1 MKIAINGLGRIG
13 KLVFRHLVT
22 EGLEKNIGLV
32 NELKGSIQENIY
44 QLLFDSIHGNWS
56 QQLSHEEDT
65 IKIKKHSIRFTN
77 SADIDTI
84 PLRENTID
92 LAIDCTGANRTVMK
106 ISPYFK
112 NGVERALISAP
123 VHDNRALNL
132 VYGVNSNLYASTDSN
147 IITGASCTTNCLAPV
162 VKVLEDKIGIK
173 HGSITSIHNITN
185 TQTLLD
191 RPGNN
196 IRRSRSAFN
205 SLIPT
210 TTGSATA
217 ISLIYPKLSGKLDG
231 HAVRVPVLNSS
242 LTDCVFEMQKSVTV
256 EEVNNLFE
264 EASETY
270 LKDILAFE
278 KRPLVSNDFVNNDH
292 SAVIDGLST
301 IVINKTQLKVY
312 AWYDNEWAYS
322 KRLVDIAKMIISRN
336 E

>member
-112 NGVERALISAP
+112 NGVKRALISAP

-217 ISLIYPKLSGKLDG
+217 ISLIY
-231 HAVRVPVLNSS
+231 
-242 LTDCVFEMQKSVTV
+242 
-256 EEVNNLFE
+256 VNLCF
-264 EASETY
+264 
-270 LKDILAFE
+270 
-278 KRPLVSNDFVNNDH
+278 
-292 SAVIDGLST
+292 
-301 IVINKTQLKVY
+301 
-312 AWYDNEWAYS
+312 
-322 KRLVDIAKMIISRN
+322 
-336 E
+336 